1 MYGSLVVRL
10 HQVDYVSRVNIF
22 NLFIF
27 FHFLF
32 GGRDWFFMVGF
43 VVVAFV
49 VIVIA
54 ELMLMFNK
62 MTIFDLVSDF
72 VNLTI

>member
-1 MYGSLVVRL
+1 
-10 HQVDYVSRVNIF
+10 
-22 NLFIF
+22 
-27 FHFLF
+27 
-32 GGRDWFFMVGF
+32 MVGF